1 MSYSQ
6 WRLKMLRIVLSCAA
20 ISGVLMLASCH
31 NDNSDQKTA
40 QISGK
45 VSSKPI
51 VSVVPIVD
59 STQNDVPWNLSD
71 ELTALVQYRLSQKNK
86 LFLIDLPK
94 VRAQAKKIKD
104 NYNPFGPDLSWAKS
118 VFPNDEYVVFMELI
132 EHEELYLNDRKKPVN
147 TKDCA
152 AELNLGMR
160 IRVIDLRGENPKVV
174 LQELVRDSQFL
185 PKQFTSTNFYQI
197 PWGKENFTTT
207 PLGLAHV
214 EFTKDIASRI
224 EDYILLADKN

>member
-1 MSYSQ
+1 
-6 WRLKMLRIVLSCAA
+6 MLRIILSCAA
-20 ISGVLMLASCH
+20 ISGAFIFASCH
-31 NDNSDQKTA
+31 NDKSDQKTA
-40 QISGK
+40 HLSGK

-51 VSVVPIVD
+51 VSIVPIMD
-59 STQNDVPWNLSD
+59 STQNDVPWNLSE

-86 LFLIDLPK
+86 FFLIDLPK
-94 VRAQAKKIKD
+94 VRAQAKKLKD

-132 EHEELYLNDRKKPVN
+132 EHEELYLNDKKNPAN
-147 TKDCA
+147 PKDCA

-160 IRVIDLRGENPKVV
+160 VCVIDLRGEKPRVV

-185 PKQFTSTNFYQI
+185 PKQFTSANFYQI
-197 PWGKENFTTT
+197 PWGKDNFTTT

-214 EFTKDIASRI
+214 EFTKDIATRI
-224 EDYILLADKN
+224 EDYILLAEKN